1 MLWMVASYPAEMRGG
16 YHTLFLYSDLVKP
29 SLVGDK
35 YAQILGTISVPN
47 DAKFG
52 DQCVISYTNPI
63 HFPLHVKSFQNISLE
78 LRDDAGVLIPF
89 QFGRTIVTLHFKRDE
104 KL

>member
-1 MLWMVASYPAEMRGG
+1 MQEIQ
-16 YHTLFLYSDLVKP
+16 K
-29 SLVGDK
+29 K
-35 YAQILGTISVPN
+35 ILEKKIHEGQVFSFFCVMS
-47 DAKFG
+47 FG

-63 HFPLHVKSFQNISLE
+63 YFPLRVESFQNISLE